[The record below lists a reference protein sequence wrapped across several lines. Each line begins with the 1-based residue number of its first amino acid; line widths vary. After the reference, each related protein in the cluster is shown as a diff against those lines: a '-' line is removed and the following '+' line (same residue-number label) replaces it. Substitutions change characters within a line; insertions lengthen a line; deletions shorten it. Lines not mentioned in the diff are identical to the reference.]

1 MEGEKAIF
9 EMSSLREKF
18 CKFCFE
24 GANLKIW
31 FLKMHFLKIYF
42 ENLFFIIWRKKF
54 FLGEKVWKRIFW
66 GSNFQEA
73 TPEIYFLRDQFQ
85 KCLFWGSNF
94 QNAFFKWEIFKQ
106 NLKYIFKWGISKI
119 YSLRQQFL
127 IFFFRNVFF
136 EGKNFENVFL

>member
-1 MEGEKAIF
+1 
-9 EMSSLREKF
+9 
-18 CKFCFE
+18 
-24 GANLKIW
+24 
-31 FLKMHFLKIYF
+31 MHFLKIYF

-94 QNAFFKWEIFKQ
+94 RNAFFKWEIFKQ
-106 NLKYIFKWGISKI
+106 NLKYIFKGEISKI

-127 IFFFRNVFF
+127 IFFFEMYFLREKILKMYFC
-136 EGKNFENVFL
+136 KCNFENVFFEEENFENILIIT